1 MGKNAFSVK
10 IGIFFF
16 QLEKRGVDLC
26 HTAHPKGECEEPSH
40 WMIAGG
46 KFGVWQMSLMWPLET
61 LPLAKNTSRPYSQG
75 LQVTTET
82 CLHMD
87 LSSVLPLDSW
97 IRASVDCFDLLWCF
111 WPNSAHWC
119 VWGASGDAQMPR
131 VYKHGTKPAEVFSV
145 LVKGMVCVTPDKQSR

>member
-16 QLEKRGVDLC
+16 QLQKRGVDLC

-46 KFGVWQMSLMWPLET
+46 KFGVWQMTLMWPLET
-61 LPLAKNTSRPYSQG
+61 LPLAETTSRPYSQG

-87 LSSVLPLDSW
+87 LSSLTLRLMDMGFC
-97 IRASVDCFDLLWCF
+97 RLLWPPVVLLAQLCSLM
-111 WPNSAHWC
+111 WLRSLWRCPNALC
-119 VWGASGDAQMPR
+119 VQPWHCWSFLSFGER
-131 VYKHGTKPAEVFSV
+131 HG
-145 LVKGMVCVTPDKQSR
+145 LCDSR